1 MTRNA
6 YGLLEQDLRRWR
18 EDLRDPL
25 PRVQQHPEQN
35 LGFIEE
41 HIRQSA
47 LELQRLLVQKARQEK
62 ADAVEEK
69 CPDCQRSLCHKK
81 RRVERP
87 VDACCGKVELQRTHG
102 WCPDCE
108 PWAFPADRALG
119 LRSDSTASPLRQ
131 ERSAL
136 LISKRPAEPAQGHGL
151 ARDRTSP
158 EPQHPGSP
166 SPLSR
171 RGRQRHA
178 PEIDHRARRGTRP
191 AQAPGRRPTAPT
203 LYLGHPDPRVA
214 VSRI

>member
-1 MTRNA
+1 MVDAATEPPSGRSVWSRTTGANPVVA
-6 YGLLEQDLRRWR
+6 QG
-18 EDLRDPL
+18 
-25 PRVQQHPEQN
+25 
-35 LGFIEE
+35 
-41 HIRQSA
+41 IRAVEWLST
-47 LELQRLLVQKARQEK
+47 EPGVG
-62 ADAVEEK
+62 DAVEEK

-87 VDACCGKVELQRTHG
+87 VDARCGKVKLRRTHG

-136 LISKRPAEPAQGHGL
+136 LISKRPAEQAQGHGL

-171 RGRQRHA
+171 RGRHRHA
-178 PEIDHRARRGTRP
+178 PEIDHRARRGTSP